1 MLQFVGVFLWDK
13 GSDQKISL
21 ISPWME
27 NGNLTQYLKKYPD
40 ADKMPFVCW
49 VSFQGVPFAET
60 LVDLGYQPWPRI
72 SPYI

>member
-1 MLQFVGVFLWDK
+1 
-13 GSDQKISL
+13 
-21 ISPWME
+21 ME